1 MIPVLLEGDGD
12 VPIARRLLESVGLEI
27 GAVYGLNGKNRVNE
41 RIDAYNEAARFGK
54 WLVLRDLNG
63 DAPCAPQL
71 LRYLLPNPSP
81 GMCFRL
87 AVRAAE
93 AWLMADRPR
102 MATFLSV
109 PVTRVPTSPDQLRD
123 PKTTLVNLAR
133 HSRRKAIRT
142 DMVPRQG
149 LSSRVGPG
157 YTGRIIEYAS
167 NHWRPKVAVG
177 ASPSLARALAAMESW
192 AAADV

>member
-27 GAVYGLNGKNRVNE
+27 GAVYGLNGKNRVDE
-41 RIDAYNEAARFGK
+41 RLEVYNEAARFAK

-71 LRYLLPNPSP
+71 LRDLLPNPSP

-93 AWLMADRPR
+93 AWLMADRPM
-102 MATFLSV
+102 MATFLRV
-109 PVTRVPTSPDQLRD
+109 PVARVPTSPDQLRD

-133 HSRRKAIRT
+133 HSRRRAIRT
-142 DMVPRQG
+142 DMVPRRG
-149 LSSRVGPG
+149 VSSRVGPG
-157 YTGRIIEYAS
+157 YTARIIEYAS
-167 NHWRPKVAVG
+167 THWRPHVAVG
-177 ASPSLARALAAMESW
+177 ASPSLARAIAAMQSW
-192 AAADV
+192 ASADV